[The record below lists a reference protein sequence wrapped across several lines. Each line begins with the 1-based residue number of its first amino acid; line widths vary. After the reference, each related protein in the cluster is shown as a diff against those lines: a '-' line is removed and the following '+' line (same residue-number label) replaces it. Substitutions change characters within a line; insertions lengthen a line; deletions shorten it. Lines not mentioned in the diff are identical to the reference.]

1 MTREELIKKIALKM
15 DEISSSDDVYVP
27 VGIGD
32 NNPLY
37 ALINGLLN
45 ESVNDVLAKAPIYR
59 VIKHIKNTE
68 EAETVADPKIG
79 RQISRIT
86 VPDDFLRLVSI
97 TDDLFDRPITELAF
111 EGDETD
117 KRQHNKFLVAKT
129 SKPVAVWVHHEL
141 HKDILCYSYGYE
153 HEPHPVLSYVARFSE
168 SDALNTTI
176 DLDEYI
182 TDIVSWACAGNVFLA
197 RGEADRAKVCNDNA
211 AALMV

>member
-15 DEISSSDDVYVP
+15 DEISSSDDVIVS
-27 VGIGD
+27 VGTGD

-37 ALINGLLN
+37 AQINSLLN

-59 VIKHIKNTE
+59 VRKHIKQNE
-68 EAETVADPKIG
+68 EAEAVTDPKTG
-79 RQISRIT
+79 RIYSRIT
-86 VPDDFLRLVSI
+86 VPADFLRLVSI
-97 TDDLFDRPITELAF
+97 TDDAFDRPITELAF

-141 HKDILCYSYGYE
+141 HKDIRCYSYGYE
-153 HEPHPVLSYVARFSE
+153 HEPHPELSYVTRFSASE
-168 SDALNTTI
+168 GLSTDI

-182 TDIVSWACAGNVFLA
+182 VDIVSWVCAGNVFLA
-197 RGEADRAKVCNDNA
+197 QGAADRAKVCNDNA
-211 AALMV
+211 AELMV